1 MSDDF
6 EQQEWVKLGVAAALA
21 RQYSGD
27 QRVFL
32 QRLADML
39 SAALPNETTV
49 EHAGGLFT
57 RHKPVKRIN
66 VNLGTDRF
74 ALFDPG
80 YGNLEAT
87 RVKVVRGIALKTE
100 AVTVPQMLE
109 AVSDAIESR
118 AQNSQ
123 AIRDAL
129 AELVD

>member
-21 RQYSGD
+21 RQYTGD

-39 SAALPNETTV
+39 SAALPHETIV
-49 EHAGGLFT
+49 GRKGGLFV
-57 RHKPVKRIN
+57 RNKPVQRID
-66 VNLGTDRF
+66 VNLGTDRYS
-74 ALFDPG
+74 LWDPG
-80 YGNLEAT
+80 YGNLEAA

-100 AVTVPQMLE
+100 SIPVPQMLE
-109 AVSDAIESR
+109 EISDTIESR

-123 AIRDAL
+123 AIREAL
-129 AELVD
+129 ARLVD

>member
-21 RQYSGD
+21 KQYSGD

-49 EHAGGLFT
+49 ERTGGLFV
-57 RHKPVKRIN
+57 RHKTVKRIN
-66 VNLGTDRF
+66 VNLGNDRY
-74 ALFDPG
+74 ALWDPG
-80 YGNLEAT
+80 YGNLESS

-100 AVTVPQMLE
+100 SITVPQMLE
-109 AVSDAIESR
+109 AIGEAIEAR